1 MRRGKTGP
9 KSGFQFRGQNSRHP
23 RARIV
28 LAHLFFEKHRFRA
41 RFCRIRFKLP
51 QCVSDQPLH
60 FVDRTRYAVNLHP
73 LCFAPAMAGFSVV
86 EQYSDGK
93 SMIVVPL
100 LRKGQMLCV
109 VQVDL
114 LEEDLRMTHKEPTN
128 LKEWSQGQNGSW
140 CHRDLGKAPRS
151 CDASCVQ
158 NPEAG
163 RVASFSCHGSL
174 WCGHNRLGG
183 VRESVC
189 PQGSSNFICRQ
200 YHLICISS
208 YITCSL
214 ADLLSVRTSGA
225 TALSQK
231 LAVRCRG
238 MPSALKF
245 RRALD
250 TMAALH
256 IAQPKKLRALLGCN
270 C

>member
-1 MRRGKTGP
+1 MQWVGVGILQLHGSYIPASSVEDIAALSLQHGLKSDLNQGCQKGAP
-9 KSGFQFRGQNSRHP
+9 KWRCL
-23 RARIV
+23 RARTV

-128 LKEWSQGQNGSW
+128 RSVEMSVARYEMSVARPAGSMVPRGGAQTVDRRFSVHADDGEFGQCTEEDSHASCGSSRLSCSQG
-140 CHRDLGKAPRS
+140 RP
-151 CDASCVQ
+151 CV
-158 NPEAG
+158 
-163 RVASFSCHGSL
+163 FL
-174 WCGHNRLGG
+174 
-183 VRESVC
+183 
-189 PQGSSNFICRQ
+189 QGERRHSR
-200 YHLICISS
+200 H
-208 YITCSL
+208 ITC
-214 ADLLSVRTSGA
+214 ACCERVD
-225 TALSQK
+225 
-231 LAVRCRG
+231 
-238 MPSALKF
+238 
-245 RRALD
+245 
-250 TMAALH
+250 
-256 IAQPKKLRALLGCN
+256 
-270 C
+270 